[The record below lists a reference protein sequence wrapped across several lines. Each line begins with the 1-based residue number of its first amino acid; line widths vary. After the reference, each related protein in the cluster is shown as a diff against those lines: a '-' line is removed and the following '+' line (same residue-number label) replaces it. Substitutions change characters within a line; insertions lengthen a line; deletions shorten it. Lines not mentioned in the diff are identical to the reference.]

1 MPGQGQWENNSTGS
15 DDGAEGCQDEPDAIV
30 FRDIRDVKEGEIR
43 QIKRGR
49 EGQQHQHG
57 AKQNPRHED
66 DTEFPLIAA
75 IFAVAVGLNLFDS
88 GEPGVQFHAESRRGG
103 RLRGRLVQEGS
114 YFVFHFSKSVF
125 KCRRPR
131 VKYARTL
138 PAGISRM
145 AAISLTDLSSI

>member
-1 MPGQGQWENNSTGS
+1 MPRQGQRE
-15 DDGAEGCQDEPDAIV
+15 DDGTCGGDDAEAHQDELGSIAL
-30 FRDIRDVKEGEIR
+30 RDIRNIKKGVIR
-43 QIKRGR
+43 QIKRK
-49 EGQQHQHG
+49 EEDQQRQHG
-57 AKQNPRHED
+57 AEQNPRHED
-66 DTEFPLIAA
+66 DLEYPSAA
-75 IFAVAVGLNLFDS
+75 VVFAVAVSLDLFEG
-88 GEPGVQFHAESRRGG
+88 GEPGIQFQAESRRVG